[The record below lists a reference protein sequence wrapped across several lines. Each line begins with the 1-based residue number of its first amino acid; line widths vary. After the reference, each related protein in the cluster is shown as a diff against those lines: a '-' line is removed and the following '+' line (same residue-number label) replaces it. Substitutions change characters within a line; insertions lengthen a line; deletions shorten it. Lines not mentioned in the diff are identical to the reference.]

1 MLDDVPARLA
11 YSIAHRE
18 AAHVDGQ
25 RYSEAMRP
33 AAIAEVDSFRLL

>member
-1 MLDDVPARLA
+1 VLDDVPARLA

-18 AAHVDGQ
+18 AVHVGGQ
-25 RYSEAMRP
+25 LYREAMRP